1 MKNKF
6 ITVLVGIAYIVACLI
21 FVVPFVLS
29 VLVITVLYPLSI
41 SYCYLADK
49 LTDMRDYIRNNMFC

>member
-1 MKNKF
+1 MKNKI

-41 SYCYLADK
+41 AYCYLADK
-49 LTDMRDYIRNNMFC
+49 LTDMRDYIRNNMLC